1 MNIRFL
7 KIQNYRNIGVTKD
20 NEEFQIL
27 YLNNTLNK
35 DEMGELIILIGEN
48 NVGKSNILDAV
59 NVIRPIENIKSIDLK
74 KDIPDFMDYEDA
86 KPRIKLIYADEN
98 ESPEIEYFLDENLN
112 VNSNLEK
119 EYKTIKTKKTVKS
132 NEFDIEAVKKEFKNK
147 FNLYEEQRNAF
158 ALRNYSYE
166 NSILNIQ
173 NRYNGVINGVINNK
187 SLDELVP
194 IYEKLKKVYSSFVS
208 EYNSYYSKK
217 IEEKEFDDLR
227 KIAFKDTV
235 IEAEETIEVPKDI
248 IKEKYDIN
256 FIPNIIYYKEEEVKD
271 SDLVTTPENI
281 KNSKFFNALFKAIGK
296 NISTIET
303 AYEKAKKAPGH
314 KNQYQN
320 TINQNLKDIVSKK
333 FNELYFQD
341 LNTQEYNFYITLEKE
356 QIYLSMEKNGNIIL
370 LEQQSVGFKWFFNFF
385 FNFLYSN
392 ELNPG
397 DIVLM
402 DEPEIHL
409 SIPGRR
415 DLRNFIKKFARNHG
429 ITFITTTHNP
439 SFIDVD
445 YLDELRIVKF
455 KKDKIGVE
463 IQNDFSAIGED
474 EVDTLNKIVD
484 GFGVL
489 HRDIIT
495 NPNNKVIFVE
505 GLIDYNYLT
514 AFKKLKEA
522 KENKKIN
529 LVFLPIHGLGKD
541 DKEMNN
547 KLKQL
552 VQFREGIILT
562 DSDERANSFKNASE
576 SNSLMKERLTIFQ
589 LKEAD
594 SSFKEIE
601 SLFSNNDKE
610 RYKEMI
616 QNKSGSLSSLFKNN
630 ILKRELDE
638 QTINN
643 FNKLLDYLSDMVL
656 TDNKNNNKENQ
667 KVNQNS

>member
-1 MNIRFL
+1 MNRRFL

-20 NEEFQIL
+20 NEEFQTL

-98 ESPEIEYFLDENLN
+98 ESPEIEYFLDDNN
-112 VNSNLEK
+112 KIIWNSNLSTNDLSTSISTSTK
-119 EYKTIKTKKTVKS
+119 KLAINDKIKT
-132 NEFDIEAVKKEFKNK
+132 
-147 FNLYEEQRNAF
+147 
-158 ALRNYSYE
+158 
-166 NSILNIQ
+166 
-173 NRYNGVINGVINNK
+173 
-187 SLDELVP
+187 
-194 IYEKLKKVYSSFVS
+194 
-208 EYNSYYSKK
+208 
-217 IEEKEFDDLR
+217 
-227 KIAFKDTV
+227 
-235 IEAEETIEVPKDI
+235 
-248 IKEKYDIN
+248 KYDIN
-256 FIPNIIYYKEEEVKD
+256 FIPNILYYKEEEVKD

-281 KNSKFFNALFKAIGK
+281 KNSKFFNALFRAVGK

-320 TINQNLKDIVSKK
+320 SINQNLKDIVSKK

-370 LEQQSVGFKWFFNFF
+370 LEQQSVGFRWFFNFF

-439 SFIDVD
+439 SFIDID

-474 EVDTLNKIVD
+474 EVDTLNEIVD
-484 GFGVL
+484 SFGVL

-541 DKEMNN
+541 NAEMNN

-552 VQFREGIILT
+552 IHFREAIILT
-562 DSDERANSFKNASE
+562 DSDERANLFKDASK

-589 LKEAD
+589 LKEAED
-594 SSFKEIE
+594 QSFKEIE

-643 FNKLLDYLSDMVL
+643 FNKLLNYLSDMVL

>member
-1 MNIRFL
+1 M
-7 KIQNYRNIGVTKD
+7 
-20 NEEFQIL
+20 
-27 YLNNTLNK
+27 
-35 DEMGELIILIGEN
+35 
-48 NVGKSNILDAV
+48 
-59 NVIRPIENIKSIDLK
+59 
-74 KDIPDFMDYEDA
+74 
-86 KPRIKLIYADEN
+86 
-98 ESPEIEYFLDENLN
+98 
-112 VNSNLEK
+112 
-119 EYKTIKTKKTVKS
+119 
-132 NEFDIEAVKKEFKNK
+132 
-147 FNLYEEQRNAF
+147 
-158 ALRNYSYE
+158 
-166 NSILNIQ
+166 
-173 NRYNGVINGVINNK
+173 
-187 SLDELVP
+187 
-194 IYEKLKKVYSSFVS
+194 
-208 EYNSYYSKK
+208 
-217 IEEKEFDDLR
+217 
-227 KIAFKDTV
+227 
-235 IEAEETIEVPKDI
+235 
-248 IKEKYDIN
+248 
-256 FIPNIIYYKEEEVKD
+256 
-271 SDLVTTPENI
+271 
-281 KNSKFFNALFKAIGK
+281 
-296 NISTIET
+296 STIET
-303 AYEKAKKAPGH
+303 AYEKAKKAPGY

-320 TINQNLKDIVSKK
+320 TINHNLKDIVSKK

-341 LNTQEYNFYITLEKE
+341 LNTQEYNFYITLEKD
-356 QIYLSMEKNGNIIL
+356 QIYLSMEKNRNIIL

-415 DLRNFIKKFARNHG
+415 DLRNFIKNFARNHG
-429 ITFITTTHNP
+429 VTFITTTHNP

-474 EVDTLNKIVD
+474 EVDTLNEIVD
-484 GFGVL
+484 SFGVL

-505 GLIDYNYLT
+505 GLMDYNYLT

-522 KENKKIN
+522 KENNKMN

-552 VQFREGIILT
+552 VQFREAVILT
-562 DSDERANSFKNASE
+562 DSDERANLFKKASE
-576 SNSLMKERLTIFQ
+576 SNTLMKERLTVFQ

-594 SSFKEIE
+594 QSFKQIE
-601 SLFSNNDKE
+601 SLFSDNDKE
-610 RYKEMI
+610 KYKEMI

-638 QTINN
+638 ETINN
-643 FNKLLDYLSDMVL
+643 FNKLLDYLSEMIL
-656 TDNKNNNKENQ
+656 TVNKNNGKKNQ
-667 KVNQNS
+667 EANQNS

>member
-1 MNIRFL
+1 MNRRFL
-7 KIQNYRNIGVTKD
+7 KIQNFRNIGVTKD
-20 NEEFQIL
+20 LEEYQTL

-59 NVIRPIENIKSIDLK
+59 KIITPIENIESIDLE

-86 KPRIKLIYADEN
+86 KTRIKLIYADEN
-98 ESPEIEYFLDENLN
+98 ESKEIEYFLDDSDKTAYKTNFEETENKTIITKKLLKN
-112 VNSNLEK
+112 QFSLEK
-119 EYKTIKTKKTVKS
+119 I
-132 NEFDIEAVKKEFKNK
+132 KKEFKSK
-147 FNLYEEQRNAF
+147 FNSYSTEMDTYRRNRSSSYYDSISKLQWQFNNILKNNNDNIFEELKNLYSQLQNIF
-158 ALRNYSYE
+158 DKFVNDYNYY
-166 NSILNIQ
+166 
-173 NRYNGVINGVINNK
+173 
-187 SLDELVP
+187 
-194 IYEKLKKVYSSFVS
+194 YSSRIDKLNF
-208 EYNSYYSKK
+208 
-217 IEEKEFDDLR
+217 IDLET
-227 KIAFKDTV
+227 IAYEDKM
-235 IEAEETIEVPKDI
+235 AEVKAVIEVPKDI
-248 IKEKYDIN
+248 IKEKYEIS
-256 FIPNIIYYKEEEVKD
+256 FIPKIIYYKEEEVKD
-271 SDLVTTPENI
+271 SDLITTPKDI
-281 KNSKFFNALFKAIGK
+281 KNSKFFNSLLKAIGRS
-296 NISTIET
+296 ISTVEK
-303 AYEKAKKAPGH
+303 AYEKAGINPGY
-314 KNQYQN
+314 KDQYQE
-320 TINQNLKDIVSKK
+320 TINDKLIEIVNKK
-333 FNELYFQD
+333 FNDLYFQG
-341 LNTQEYNFYITLEKE
+341 LGTQEYNFHIKFEKDE
-356 QIYLSMEKNGNIIL
+356 IYLSMKKNGNIISL
-370 LEQQSVGFKWFFNFF
+370 KQQSVGFKWFFNFF
-385 FNFLYSN
+385 FNFLHSN

-415 DLRNFIKKFARNHG
+415 DLRNFIKNFARNHG
-429 ITFITTTHNP
+429 VTFITTTHNP

-445 YLDELRIVKF
+445 YLDELRIVRF

-474 EVDTLNKIVD
+474 EVDTLNEIVD

-505 GLIDYNYLT
+505 GLMDYNYLT

-552 VQFREGIILT
+552 VQFREAIILT
-562 DSDERANSFKNASE
+562 DSDERANLFKKASE
-576 SNSLMKERLTIFQ
+576 SNTLMKERLTVFQ

-594 SSFKEIE
+594 QSFREIE
-601 SLFSNNDKE
+601 SLFSDNDKE

-630 ILKRELDE
+630 IFKRELDGK
-638 QTINN
+638 TINN
-643 FNKLLDYLSDMVL
+643 FNKLLDYLSEMLL
-656 TDNKNNNKENQ
+656 TNK
-667 KVNQNS
+667 

>member
-1 MNIRFL
+1 MNRRFL

-20 NEEFQIL
+20 NEEYQTL

-59 NVIRPIENIKSIDLK
+59 NVIKPIENIESIDLK

-98 ESPEIEYFLDENLN
+98 ESKEIEYFLDDNNSILW
-112 VNSNLEK
+112 NSNLSNHDLSTSSSSSK
-119 EYKTIKTKKTVKS
+119 KTK
-132 NEFDIEAVKKEFKNK
+132 ELA
-147 FNLYEEQRNAF
+147 
-158 ALRNYSYE
+158 
-166 NSILNIQ
+166 
-173 NRYNGVINGVINNK
+173 IN
-187 SLDELVP
+187 DE
-194 IYEKLKKVYSSFVS
+194 I
-208 EYNSYYSKK
+208 K
-217 IEEKEFDDLR
+217 I
-227 KIAFKDTV
+227 
-235 IEAEETIEVPKDI
+235 
-248 IKEKYDIN
+248 KYDIN
-256 FIPNIIYYKEEEVKD
+256 FIPNILYYKEEKLKD
-271 SDLVTTPENI
+271 DDLITTPKNI

-341 LNTQEYNFYITLEKE
+341 LNTQEYNFYITLEKD

-385 FNFLYSN
+385 FNFLHSN

-397 DIVLM
+397 DIILM

-415 DLRNFIKKFARNHG
+415 DLRNFIKNFARNHG
-429 ITFITTTHNP
+429 VTFITTTHNP

-445 YLDELRIVKF
+445 YLDELRIVRF

-474 EVDTLNKIVD
+474 EVDTLNEIVD
-484 GFGVL
+484 SFGVL

-541 DKEMNN
+541 NAEMNN

-552 VQFREGIILT
+552 VQFREAVILT
-562 DSDERANSFKNASE
+562 DSDERANLFKKASE
-576 SNSLMKERLTIFQ
+576 SNTLMKEKLTVFK
-589 LKEAD
+589 LEEACQ
-594 SSFKEIE
+594 SFREIE
-601 SLFSNNDKE
+601 SLFSYNDKE
-610 RYKEMI
+610 RYREMI

-643 FNKLLDYLSDMVL
+643 FNKLLDYLSEMVL
-656 TDNKNNNKENQ
+656 TDNKNNGKKDQEE
-667 KVNQNS
+667 NQNS

>member
-1 MNIRFL
+1 MNRRFL

-20 NEEFQIL
+20 LEEYQTL

-59 NVIRPIENIKSIDLK
+59 KVITPIENIESIDLE

-86 KPRIKLIYADEN
+86 KTRIKLIYADEN
-98 ESPEIEYFLDENLN
+98 ESKEIEYFLDDSDKTAYKTNFEETENKTIITKKLLKN
-112 VNSNLEK
+112 QFSLEK
-119 EYKTIKTKKTVKS
+119 I
-132 NEFDIEAVKKEFKNK
+132 KKEFQSK
-147 FNLYEEQRNAF
+147 FNSYSKEMDTYRRNRSSSYYDSISKLQGQFNNILKNNNDNIFEELKNLYSQLQNIF
-158 ALRNYSYE
+158 DKFVNDYNYYYS
-166 NSILNIQ
+166 SRI
-173 NRYNGVINGVINNK
+173 
-187 SLDELVP
+187 DELNF
-194 IYEKLKKVYSSFVS
+194 I
-208 EYNSYYSKK
+208 
-217 IEEKEFDDLR
+217 DL
-227 KIAFKDTV
+227 
-235 IEAEETIEVPKDI
+235 ETIAYEDKMAEVKAVIKVPKDI
-248 IKEKYDIN
+248 IKEKYEIS
-256 FIPNIIYYKEEEVKD
+256 FIPKIIYYKEEEVKD
-271 SDLVTTPENI
+271 SDLITTPKDI
-281 KNSKFFNALFKAIGK
+281 KNSKFFNSLLKAIGRS
-296 NISTIET
+296 ISTVEK
-303 AYEKAKKAPGH
+303 AYEKAGINPGY
-314 KNQYQN
+314 KDQYQE
-320 TINQNLKDIVSKK
+320 TINDKLIEIVNKK
-333 FNELYFQD
+333 FNDLYFQG
-341 LNTQEYNFYITLEKE
+341 LGTQEYNFHIKFEKDE
-356 QIYLSMEKNGNIIL
+356 IYLSMKKNGNIISL
-370 LEQQSVGFKWFFNFF
+370 KQQSVGFKWFFNFF
-385 FNFLYSN
+385 FNFLHSN

-429 ITFITTTHNP
+429 ITFIITTHNP

-445 YLDELRIVKF
+445 YLDELRIVRF

-474 EVDTLNKIVD
+474 EVDTLNEIVD

-505 GLIDYNYLT
+505 GLMDYNYLT

-522 KENKKIN
+522 KEYKKIN

-541 DKEMNN
+541 DEEMNN

-552 VQFREGIILT
+552 VQFREAVILT
-562 DSDERANSFKNASE
+562 DSDERANLFKKASE
-576 SNSLMKERLTIFQ
+576 SNTLMKERLTVFQ

-594 SSFKEIE
+594 QSFKQIE
-601 SLFSNNDKE
+601 SLFSDNDKE
-610 RYKEMI
+610 RYNEMI

-643 FNKLLDYLSDMVL
+643 FNKLLDYLGEMIL
-656 TDNKNNNKENQ
+656 TNK
-667 KVNQNS
+667 